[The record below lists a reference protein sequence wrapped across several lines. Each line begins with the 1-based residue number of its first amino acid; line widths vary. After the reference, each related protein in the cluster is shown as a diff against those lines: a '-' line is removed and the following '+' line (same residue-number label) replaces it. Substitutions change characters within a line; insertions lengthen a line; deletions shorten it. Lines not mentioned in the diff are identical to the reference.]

1 MFGDLVQAQAK
12 YDLMSKFAPDK
23 AEQPGEVKDIASY
36 KPEHSW
42 NYEAGIRSE
51 LVRGRLSAELTFFY
65 MDIRDLQLTS
75 FAENGSGRMITNG
88 GKANSYGVELSLRS
102 RITDGLTADLNYGLP
117 VPLSAITSSRTR
129 TRTARS

>member
-1 MFGDLVQAQAK
+1 M
-12 YDLMSKFAPDK
+12 
-23 AEQPGEVKDIASY
+23 KDIASY

-102 RITDGLTADLNYGLP
+102 RITDGAHRRPQLRFYPCHFPRLHLHGQGREQPDRENGLQG
-117 VPLSAITSSRTR
+117 
-129 TRTARS
+129 

>member
-1 MFGDLVQAQAK
+1 M
-12 YDLMSKFAPDK
+12 
-23 AEQPGEVKDIASY
+23 KDIASY

-102 RITDGLTADLNYGLP
+102 RITDGLTADLNYGF
-117 VPLSAITSSRTR
+117 TR
-129 TRTARS
+129 ATFRDYIFTDKERTARS

>member
-75 FAENGSGRMITNG
+75 FAENGSGRMITT
-88 GKANSYGVELSLRS
+88 EER
-102 RITDGLTADLNYGLP
+102 
-117 VPLSAITSSRTR
+117 
-129 TRTARS
+129 RTATAWN